1 MSCFTGCDVNSRTAP
16 RWVTGDL
23 MLTVIRT
30 LGGKCYTAM
39 FPGVVLSHSLA
50 AMSLW
55 LRSLEAENQTDG
67 DVFVFKRCK
76 SVFCVF
82 TARPCRWKVK
92 AVGVKDAS
100 ALICLLPGGP
110 EREKRRTLTILGC
123 TKQAF
128 LTPWSTCLCLGCS
141 EPDRGP
147 EFTHSPGVSQDIEN
161 TAQGTEQ
168 CSQST
173 GEDGTFSSIFPLNM

>member
-1 MSCFTGCDVNSRTAP
+1 MSCFMGCDVNSRTAP

-30 LGGKCYTAM
+30 LSGKCYTII
-39 FPGVVLSHSLA
+39 FPLVVLSLSLA

-55 LRSLEAENQTDG
+55 LHSLEAENQTDG
-67 DVFVFKRCK
+67 DVFVFKRCQ

-100 ALICLLPGGP
+100 ALMCRLPGGP
-110 EREKRRTLTILGC
+110 AKERRGGLWPYWVAQNRLFSHHGARACASGVRNPTAVRSLHTHQE
-123 TKQAF
+123 F
-128 LTPWSTCLCLGCS
+128 L
-141 EPDRGP
+141 R
-147 EFTHSPGVSQDIEN
+147 I
-161 TAQGTEQ
+161 
-168 CSQST
+168 
-173 GEDGTFSSIFPLNM
+173 

>member
-1 MSCFTGCDVNSRTAP
+1 MSCFMGCDVNSRTAP
-16 RWVTGDL
+16 WWVTGDL
-23 MLTVIRT
+23 MLTVFRT
-30 LGGKCYTAM
+30 LGGKCYAAM

-50 AMSLW
+50 ATSLW

-67 DVFVFKRCK
+67 DVFVFKRCQ

-128 LTPWSTCLCLGCS
+128 LTPRSTCLCLGCS
-141 EPDRGP
+141 GTRPWA
-147 EFTHSPGVSQDIEN
+147 GVYTLTRSFSGYRKYS
-161 TAQGTEQ
+161 TRYRAALTEHRWRWHL
-168 CSQST
+168 
-173 GEDGTFSSIFPLNM
+173 F